1 MHDFAIAAPVAGML
15 PISLEEVGNAAFADR
30 VDTKF
35 VVPARDVPT
44 LLERLVER
52 CCILEVGGIRLLR
65 YSTLFFDT
73 PGLMLYH
80 AHHAARAPRF
90 KVRVRS
96 YVDSGASFLEVKRKN
111 NRGRTAKDRVPVDAD
126 AVSDRAMPLRH
137 LAERRPLGVERAVPI
152 AELEPSLRVEFTR
165 MTLASRDAPER
176 LTIDLDLRFRRNG
189 YQAALPHLAIV
200 ELKQEREGRSPLR
213 DAIRSVY
220 AQPDAL
226 SKYCLGIARLEPQV
240 RRNNF
245 LPVIRRIDRLNGHDP
260 HERLG

>member
-1 MHDFAIAAPVAGML
+1 MPELAIATPVAGML

-35 VVPARDVPT
+35 VLPAREVPS
-44 LLERLVER
+44 LLERLVGR
-52 CCILEVGGIRLLR
+52 CRILEVGGIRLLR

-73 PGLMLYH
+73 PGLVLYH

-96 YVDSGASFLEVKRKN
+96 YVDSSASFLEVKRKN
-111 NRGRTAKDRVPVDAD
+111 NRGRTAKDRVPLAAD
-126 AVSDRAMPLRH
+126 AVPDRAVPLRL
-137 LAERRPLGVERAVPI
+137 LAERQPLGVERAVPL
-152 AELEPSLRVEFTR
+152 AALEPSLLVEFTR
-165 MTLASRDAPER
+165 LTLASSDAPER

-189 YQAALPHLAIV
+189 HQGALPHLAIV
-200 ELKQEREGRSPLR
+200 ELKQERAGRSPLR
-213 DAIRSVY
+213 DAIRCFH

-226 SKYCLGIARLEPQV
+226 SKYCLGIARLEPRV

-245 LPVIRRIDRLNGHDP
+245 LPVIRRIDRLNGHHP
-260 HERLG
+260 NERHG